1 MGVAVGAVRV
11 RTVVAV
17 EQVDPGPAPQD
28 IAARAADQPV
38 GPVLA
43 EEEVVA
49 GPSADDRA
57 HGLSAAGP
65 VAPVGA
71 SDAAPRAARGSFGHG
86 AGGQGDGNGHG
97 VMDAELRQAVRRTS
111 AKRVTPGRD
120 FTGR

>member
-1 MGVAVGAVRV
+1 MGKLGALSERYGVRWV
-11 RTVVAV
+11 RELLRSWST
-17 EQVDPGPAPQD
+17 ERGF
-28 IAARAADQPV
+28 
-38 GPVLA
+38 
-43 EEEVVA
+43 
-49 GPSADDRA
+49 
-57 HGLSAAGP
+57 H
-65 VAPVGA
+65 PVGA